1 MNESFITEIKLNN
14 KEILN
19 DLYIPLSKDEKK
31 HLIITGKNGSGKT
44 TLIKYIKDYLR
55 EKLDVMDEDTPK
67 FASERDMKLIFNE
80 PPDNEEIDNVIVNII
95 NSKVAKEAYAKG
107 EFIVCYLDSMRGLE
121 MDVADGA
128 EKVILEDRYNFK
140 EKPYRLLI
148 KYMIHLKTMQAF
160 AKNENDTECDKV
172 VSEWFS
178 RFENVLKKLWDCS
191 VFNFKY
197 DYRRYDFK
205 IYENN
210 KEPYNL
216 FQLSDGYLSVLR
228 IFSDIMMRMERNW
241 LSKGN
246 LISTYDLKGIV
257 LIDEIE
263 THLHIALQKSILP
276 CLIEIFPNIQF
287 IVSTHSPYV
296 LNSVDNAVIYDLE
309 NHTCYDDFSMYS
321 AEEISES
328 YFDAEKFSKHVAKTI
343 EEYKELL
350 VKQDATNEEKAKR
363 ASLRHKLNSL
373 PRNIKNELFEEFDKL
388 EKRD

>member
-263 THLHIALQKSILP
+263 THLHIALQKSTLLREKNLCKIL
-276 CLIEIFPNIQF
+276 
-287 IVSTHSPYV
+287 H
-296 LNSVDNAVIYDLE
+296 
-309 NHTCYDDFSMYS
+309 
-321 AEEISES
+321 
-328 YFDAEKFSKHVAKTI
+328 KFVC
-343 EEYKELL
+343 
-350 VKQDATNEEKAKR
+350 
-363 ASLRHKLNSL
+363 
-373 PRNIKNELFEEFDKL
+373 
-388 EKRD
+388 